1 MTDTPRLVRLVDD
14 DEDLRLAQVQ
24 TLRIAGFAVEPFA
37 SAAEALEGL
46 PEGPALE
53 ALRLSIPYAVERSR

>member
-24 TLRIAGFAVEPFA
+24 TLRDRKSV
-37 SAAEALEGL
+37 
-46 PEGPALE
+46 
-53 ALRLSIPYAVERSR
+53 V